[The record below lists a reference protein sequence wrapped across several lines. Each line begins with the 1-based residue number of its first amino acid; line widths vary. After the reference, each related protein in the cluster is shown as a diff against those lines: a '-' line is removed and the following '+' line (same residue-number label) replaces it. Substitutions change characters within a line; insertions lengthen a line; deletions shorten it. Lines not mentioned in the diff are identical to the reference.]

1 MLHTTLKLC
10 KEEDARSKGFEKLKA
25 SLGKDHSDTDL
36 IPLTYIIES
45 NGLSD
50 ALWALKS
57 TVEDSDYL
65 SREFA
70 IFCARQVLS
79 FYETKYPDDF
89 RVRDCIDAVE
99 RYNNKEITLEELE
112 VFKNAVQAASR
123 TARASWVYAAESS
136 AEAAYWAAGSAYWAA
151 SRDASTSAWA
161 AWASLG
167 DAASNEQ
174 ALKLIDLLHNHIE

>member
-10 KEEDARSKGFEKLKA
+10 KEHDACADGFSQLKE
-25 SLGKDHSDTDL
+25 SLGKYHSDTDL
-36 IPLTYIIES
+36 IPLTHIIES
-45 NGLSD
+45 NGLQD

-57 TVEDSDYL
+57 TVEDSEYL
-65 SREFA
+65 AREFA
-70 IFCARQVLS
+70 IFCARQALP
-79 FYETKYPDDF
+79 FYEDKYPDDF
-89 RVRDCIDAVE
+89 RVRDCIDATE

-112 VFKNAVQAASR
+112 VFRNAARSATRS
-123 TARASWVYAAESS
+123 ARASWVYTAESS
-136 AEAAYWAAGSAYWAA
+136 AEAAYWAAGSASWAA